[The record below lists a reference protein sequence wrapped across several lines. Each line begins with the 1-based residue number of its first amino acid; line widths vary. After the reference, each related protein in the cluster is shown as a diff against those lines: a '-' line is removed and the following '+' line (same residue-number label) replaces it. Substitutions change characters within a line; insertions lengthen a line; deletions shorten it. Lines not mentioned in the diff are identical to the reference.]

1 MMKQMSK
8 CTTTI
13 FASIL
18 IALCLTSCTPEKV
31 VEVVREVETVREVVI
46 REEPRENIIL
56 EDELVAMM
64 NDHFYGINSLIQ
76 RFETNREVA
85 AMAENV
91 AKMNGIRT
99 AIRGGA
105 HLDTVSDELSQE
117 LVKNGDTNAYYV
129 SYFKNVA
136 YESEYF
142 ESIKRRLILEE
153 INDHVALLE
162 PPECTFESAKVQV
175 GFASVQIDEMT
186 YGIIVFQIPTVR
198 PAEAETTGIFL
209 HSDIQNVPVQF

>member
-13 FASIL
+13 FASSL
-18 IALCLTSCTPEKV
+18 IALCLTSCMPEKV

-198 PAEAETTGIFL
+198 PAEAETTGMF
-209 HSDIQNVPVQF
+209 S

>member
-1 MMKQMSK
+1 MKQMSK
-8 CTTTI
+8 CTAVF

-18 IALCLTSCTPEKV
+18 IALCLTRCTPEKV

-46 REEPRENIIL
+46 REEPRADVIL

-64 NDHFYGINSLIQ
+64 NDHLYEINSLIQ

-91 AKMNGIRT
+91 AKMNGVRI
-99 AIRGGA
+99 AIRGGEY
-105 HLDTVSDELSQE
+105 LDTVSSELSQE

-153 INDHVALLE
+153 INDHVARLE
-162 PPECTFESAKVQV
+162 PPKCKFESAKVQV

-198 PAEAETTGIFL
+198 PAEAEMTGMF
-209 HSDIQNVPVQF
+209 S

>member
-117 LVKNGDTNAYYV
+117 LVKNGDANAYYV

-136 YESEYF
+136 YESEYY

-153 INDHVALLE
+153 INDHVVQLE
-162 PPECTFESAKVQV
+162 PTECTFESAKVQV
-175 GFASVQIDEMT
+175 GFVSVQIDEMT

-198 PAEAETTGIFL
+198 PAEAETIGMF
-209 HSDIQNVPVQF
+209 S

>member
-1 MMKQMSK
+1 MSK

-13 FASIL
+13 FASSL

-56 EDELVAMM
+56 EEELVAMM

-99 AIRGGA
+99 AIRDSA

-136 YESEYF
+136 YESEYY

-153 INDHVALLE
+153 INDHVVQLE
-162 PPECTFESAKVQV
+162 PTECTFESAKVQV

-198 PAEAETTGIFL
+198 PAEAETTGMF
-209 HSDIQNVPVQF
+209 S

>member
-13 FASIL
+13 LASIL

-64 NDHFYGINSLIQ
+64 NDHLYDGTNNLIQ

-91 AKMNGIRT
+91 AKMDGVRT
-99 AIRGGA
+99 EIQGDE
-105 HLDTVSDELSQE
+105 LLYTVSDKWQE
-117 LVKNGDTNAYYV
+117 LVKDGDTNAYYV
-129 SYFKNVA
+129 SYFKNIA
-136 YESEYF
+136 YESEYY
-142 ESIKRRLILEE
+142 ESIKSQLTLKE
-153 INDHVALLE
+153 INEHVTPIK
-162 PPECTFESAKVQV
+162 PPERKLESAKVQV

-186 YGIIVFQIPTVR
+186 YGIVVFQIPTVSS
-198 PAEAETTGIFL
+198 AEAETSGMF
-209 HSDIQNVPVQF
+209 S

>member
-1 MMKQMSK
+1 MKQMSK
-8 CTTTI
+8 CTAVF

-46 REEPRENIIL
+46 REEPRADVIL

-64 NDHFYGINSLIQ
+64 NDHLYEINSLIQ

-91 AKMNGIRT
+91 AKMNEVQKVIRN
-99 AIRGGA
+99 GEYQ
-105 HLDTVSDELSQE
+105 HLSNIQDALKQN
-117 LVKNGDTNAYYV
+117 LVKSGDTSVYYV
-129 SYFKNVA
+129 SYFRNIA
-136 YESEYF
+136 YESKYY
-142 ESIKRRLILEE
+142 ESMKKQLILQEIEANAASTEE
-153 INDHVALLE
+153 AE
-162 PPECTFESAKVQV
+162 PRFEPTKVQV

-198 PAEAETTGIFL
+198 PAEAEMTGMF
-209 HSDIQNVPVQF
+209 S

>member
-105 HLDTVSDELSQE
+105 HLDTVSEELSQE

-153 INDHVALLE
+153 INDHVVLLE
-162 PPECTFESAKVQV
+162 PTECTFESAKVQV

-186 YGIIVFQIPTVR
+186 YGIIVFQIPTV
-198 PAEAETTGIFL
+198 
-209 HSDIQNVPVQF
+209 

>member
-105 HLDTVSDELSQE
+105 HLDTVSEELSQE

-136 YESEYF
+136 HESEYF

-153 INDHVALLE
+153 INDHVVLLE
-162 PPECTFESAKVQV
+162 PTECTFGSAKVQV

-186 YGIIVFQIPTVR
+186 YGIIVFQIPTV
-198 PAEAETTGIFL
+198 
-209 HSDIQNVPVQF
+209 

>member
-1 MMKQMSK
+1 MKQMLK
-8 CTTTI
+8 CTATI

-18 IALCLTSCTPEKV
+18 VALCLTSCTPEKV
-31 VEVVREVETVREVVI
+31 VEVDREVETVREVVI

-136 YESEYF
+136 YESEYY

-153 INDHVALLE
+153 INDHVVQLE
-162 PPECTFESAKVQV
+162 PTECTFESAKVQV

-198 PAEAETTGIFL
+198 PAEAETTGMF
-209 HSDIQNVPVQF
+209 S

>member
-117 LVKNGDTNAYYV
+117 LVKNGDANAYYV

-198 PAEAETTGIFL
+198 PAEAETTGMF
-209 HSDIQNVPVQF
+209 S

>member
-56 EDELVAMM
+56 EDELIAMM

-198 PAEAETTGIFL
+198 PAEAETIGMF
-209 HSDIQNVPVQF
+209 S

>member
-105 HLDTVSDELSQE
+105 HLDTVSEELSQE

-153 INDHVALLE
+153 INDHVVLLE
-162 PPECTFESAKVQV
+162 PTECTFGSAKVQV

-186 YGIIVFQIPTVR
+186 YGIIVFQIPTV
-198 PAEAETTGIFL
+198 
-209 HSDIQNVPVQF
+209 

>member
-1 MMKQMSK
+1 
-8 CTTTI
+8 
-13 FASIL
+13 
-18 IALCLTSCTPEKV
+18 
-31 VEVVREVETVREVVI
+31 
-46 REEPRENIIL
+46 
-56 EDELVAMM
+56 MM

-105 HLDTVSDELSQE
+105 QLDTVSEELSQE

-136 YESEYF
+136 YESEYY
-142 ESIKRRLILEE
+142 ESIKRRLSLEE
-153 INDHVALLE
+153 INDHVVQLE
-162 PPECTFESAKVQV
+162 PTECTIESA
-175 GFASVQIDEMT
+175 
-186 YGIIVFQIPTVR
+186 
-198 PAEAETTGIFL
+198 
-209 HSDIQNVPVQF
+209 

>member
-186 YGIIVFQIPTVR
+186 YGIILFQIPTVR
-198 PAEAETTGIFL
+198 PAEAETIGMF
-209 HSDIQNVPVQF
+209 S

>member
-105 HLDTVSDELSQE
+105 HLDTVSEELSQE
-117 LVKNGDTNAYYV
+117 LVKNADTNAYYV

-136 YESEYF
+136 YESEYY

-153 INDHVALLE
+153 INDHVVQLE
-162 PPECTFESAKVQV
+162 PTECTFESAKVQV

-186 YGIIVFQIPTVR
+186 YGIIVFQIPTV
-198 PAEAETTGIFL
+198 
-209 HSDIQNVPVQF
+209 

>member
-117 LVKNGDTNAYYV
+117 LVKNADTNAYYV

-198 PAEAETTGIFL
+198 PAEAETIGMF
-209 HSDIQNVPVQF
+209 S

>member
-13 FASIL
+13 FVSSL

-136 YESEYF
+136 YESEYY

-153 INDHVALLE
+153 INDHVVQLE
-162 PPECTFESAKVQV
+162 PTECTFESAKVQV

-198 PAEAETTGIFL
+198 PAEAETIGMF
-209 HSDIQNVPVQF
+209 S

>member
-1 MMKQMSK
+1 MSK

-13 FASIL
+13 FASSL

-31 VEVVREVETVREVVI
+31 VEVVQEVETVREVVI

-117 LVKNGDTNAYYV
+117 LVKNGDVNAYYV

-136 YESEYF
+136 YESEYY

-153 INDHVALLE
+153 INDPVVQLE
-162 PPECTFESAKVQV
+162 PTECTFESAKVQV
-175 GFASVQIDEMT
+175 GFVSVQIDEMT

-198 PAEAETTGIFL
+198 PAEAETIGMF
-209 HSDIQNVPVQF
+209 S

>member
-1 MMKQMSK
+1 MKQMLK
-8 CTTTI
+8 CTATI

-18 IALCLTSCTPEKV
+18 VALCLTSCTPEKV

-56 EDELVAMM
+56 EEELVAMM

-136 YESEYF
+136 YDSEYY

-153 INDHVALLE
+153 INDHVVQIEPLE
-162 PPECTFESAKVQV
+162 REFESAKVQV

-186 YGIIVFQIPTVR
+186 YGIIIFQIPTVR
-198 PAEAETTGIFL
+198 PAEAETAGMF
-209 HSDIQNVPVQF
+209 S

>member
-13 FASIL
+13 FASSL

-105 HLDTVSDELSQE
+105 HLDTVSEELSQE

-153 INDHVALLE
+153 INDHVVLLE
-162 PPECTFESAKVQV
+162 PTECTFGSAKVQV

-186 YGIIVFQIPTVR
+186 YGIIVFQIPTV
-198 PAEAETTGIFL
+198 
-209 HSDIQNVPVQF
+209 

>member
-1 MMKQMSK
+1 MSK

-13 FASIL
+13 FASSL

-31 VEVVREVETVREVVI
+31 VEVDREVETVREVVI

-64 NDHFYGINSLIQ
+64 NDHFYGRNSLIQ

-136 YESEYF
+136 YESEYY

-153 INDHVALLE
+153 INDHVVQLE
-162 PPECTFESAKVQV
+162 PTECTFESAKVQV

-198 PAEAETTGIFL
+198 PAEAETTGMF
-209 HSDIQNVPVQF
+209 S

>member
-162 PPECTFESAKVQV
+162 PPECTFESAKGQV

-198 PAEAETTGIFL
+198 PAEAETIGMF
-209 HSDIQNVPVQF
+209 S

>member
-1 MMKQMSK
+1 MKQMSK
-8 CTTTI
+8 CTAVF

-46 REEPRENIIL
+46 REEPRADVIL

-64 NDHFYGINSLIQ
+64 NDHLYRINSLIQ
-76 RFETNREVA
+76 RFEANREVA

-91 AKMNGIRT
+91 AKMNGVRT

-105 HLDTVSDELSQE
+105 HLDTVSNELSQE
-117 LVKNGDTNAYYV
+117 LVKNGDTSVYYV
-129 SYFKNVA
+129 SYFRNIL
-136 YESEYF
+136 YESKYY
-142 ESIKRRLILEE
+142 ESMKNQLILQEIEANAASTEE
-153 INDHVALLE
+153 AEARFE
-162 PPECTFESAKVQV
+162 PTKVQV

-186 YGIIVFQIPTVR
+186 YGIVVFQIPTVR
-198 PAEAETTGIFL
+198 PAEAEMTGMF
-209 HSDIQNVPVQF
+209 S

>member
-13 FASIL
+13 FASSL
-18 IALCLTSCTPEKV
+18 IVLCLTSCTPEKV

-85 AMAENV
+85 AIAENG

-153 INDHVALLE
+153 INDHVVLLE
-162 PPECTFESAKVQV
+162 PT
-175 GFASVQIDEMT
+175 
-186 YGIIVFQIPTVR
+186 
-198 PAEAETTGIFL
+198 
-209 HSDIQNVPVQF
+209 

>member
-1 MMKQMSK
+1 MKQMSK
-8 CTTTI
+8 CTAVF

-46 REEPRENIIL
+46 KEEPRADVIL

-64 NDHFYGINSLIQ
+64 NDHLYEINSLIQ

-91 AKMNGIRT
+91 AKMNGVRT

-105 HLDTVSDELSQE
+105 HLDTVSNELSQE
-117 LVKNGDTNAYYV
+117 LVKNGDTSVYYV
-129 SYFKNVA
+129 SYFRNIA
-136 YESEYF
+136 YESKYY
-142 ESIKRRLILEE
+142 ESMKKQLILQEIEANAASTEE
-153 INDHVALLE
+153 AE
-162 PPECTFESAKVQV
+162 PRFEPTKVQV

-198 PAEAETTGIFL
+198 PAEAEMTGMF
-209 HSDIQNVPVQF
+209 S

>member
-105 HLDTVSDELSQE
+105 HLDTVSEELSQE

-136 YESEYF
+136 YESEYY

-153 INDHVALLE
+153 INDHVVQLE
-162 PPECTFESAKVQV
+162 PTECTFESAKVQV

-186 YGIIVFQIPTVR
+186 YGIIVFQIPTV
-198 PAEAETTGIFL
+198 
-209 HSDIQNVPVQF
+209 

>member
-13 FASIL
+13 FASSL

-56 EDELVAMM
+56 EEELVAMM

-136 YESEYF
+136 YESEYY

-198 PAEAETTGIFL
+198 PAEAETTGMF
-209 HSDIQNVPVQF
+209 S

>member
-1 MMKQMSK
+1 MSK

-13 FASIL
+13 FASSL

-76 RFETNREVA
+76 RFKTNREVA

-117 LVKNGDTNAYYV
+117 LVKNGDANAYYV

-136 YESEYF
+136 YESEYY

-198 PAEAETTGIFL
+198 PAEAETTGMF
-209 HSDIQNVPVQF
+209 S